1 MAHRRSRQ
9 LGSADP
15 LKPLLESWQ
24 KSLIDLGF
32 RNRLVH
38 YRRSSRQAG
47 ADITD
52 PRLPQV
58 LEALPKGCLFA
69 PVPEKASAAVRPEP
83 DSPSY
88 AGNAVASLSGSRPID
103 TPASRT
109 GVGTTRLALRTTK
122 ATQAE
127 QDRHLKRLTTVAQ
140 EKYNDYGLWVLYLG
154 VGFLQWRPAA
164 DADLVASPLL
174 LVPVRLR
181 KWKGDS
187 YLLELNGDE
196 ELSFNPALAVK
207 MEELGVD
214 WPAPEQIELTDASA
228 LLEQVQNAVS
238 ARSGWQV
245 SERIVL
251 DAFNSSKEVM
261 YRDLRDN
268 MQRVLG
274 SPLVRTLGLG
284 ATAAG
289 TSDSLDF
296 DPVPLEEID
305 QRQPPEKAAL
315 VLDADSSQRQCV
327 AAALDGRS
335 FVMDGPPGTGK
346 SQTITNMIA
355 GLLEKGRSVL
365 FVSEKAAALDVVR
378 NRLEQVGLDDY
389 VLALHSNTANRK
401 QVAQELGRSLI
412 APRRSF
418 PAARRDEL
426 LTAKELRR
434 ELSGYAAAMN
444 GHHEGMNRSLHDV
457 LGRVSLLHTLQQLAP
472 EPEFDAAGLTEERL
486 RRILDGAN
494 WVSRS
499 WRPALEGEAFA
510 WRGLGQAGGEL
521 DALARALED
530 LAVLRGALVAHAPL
544 LEAMGWDGLY
554 DAESLVE
561 ALRLGAERPVVPLSW
576 LGTDPVSVTDGIR
589 TFEQRLDVA
598 EAAEQTAHGLLGPHW
613 AELADPSVPVSPEP
627 GPQEQALAG
636 LAPSGLELS
645 GVTAEQATALADRLA
660 ADAQNLERALHLLA
674 NSARIYGVPAPE
686 TCTQGLRLVRLTELS
701 LTKQDEKPPAGW
713 LAPSG
718 KDQARVALHR
728 LSDAVADLRTA
739 REKARLHFTERVLD
753 ETALVDVTQRFATV
767 HRSLTARLSSSCR
780 ADRRTVRAL
789 LPEGA
794 KCTKQ
799 VLAALPDAVAWQQAQ
814 QRLEKESRREGELLG
829 HFWQGEETDF
839 ALAEKALRRA
849 ERVAELAPQ
858 LVDPEALRAQ
868 LAYGGE
874 PRPAAREAAR
884 SAEELL
890 TAWRDALVLP
900 PLLGAPCD
908 LEDGTLADAAR
919 WSSAHVAPLRE
930 AARLLKLVRTVSGR
944 DGRTLAEAR
953 AAIVAAQAA
962 RAADEKFGA
971 HAKDDGDF
979 LGMLYAGRS
988 TDRTALARATAWLQQ
1003 LRDVCML
1010 ETGPFPAK
1018 AARILHQ
1025 ALPDRALEKAKE
1037 SWDRSCTRL
1046 VGTFDKQRRRELRE
1060 ALSVTASAERLLTL
1074 LDEDRGGPDEWA
1086 AYQRGQRALEK
1097 AVLGDLTARAVRAGV
1112 TPEDFPQVVEKS
1124 VLHSWADRIIQN
1136 DPRLVWNRA
1145 KDRDDKVAAFRD
1157 VDRALADHARIRVAS
1172 TCDMNRPH
1180 VLSSAGTKLIQH
1192 EGKKKMRHKPV
1203 HVLLREAGEAALRV
1217 KPCFMMSPL
1226 TVSRFLPPDFTF
1238 DVVIFDEASQVLPQ
1252 DAINC
1257 IYRARA
1263 LIVAGDENQLPPT
1276 AFFTAGEDEED
1287 DPYAEEE
1294 TPRYESLLSLAKGNG
1309 MLKELSL
1316 RWHYRSR
1323 HEHLIAFS
1331 NKQFY
1336 RGAMTTFPGAFS
1348 EGPDVGVAFFKAEHG
1363 VYHSGSAARNNPGEA
1378 VEVARRVIH
1387 HFRTRPDRSLGVVAL
1402 SQSQAEVIREAVERE
1417 RVRNPDL
1424 DKCFSDD
1431 RLDGFFIKNL
1441 EAVQGDE
1448 RDVIIMS
1455 VGYGPDE
1462 NGKLNQNF
1470 GPINRKDGW
1479 RRLNVAVTRARYRV
1493 EVVAS
1498 FEPETLRPS
1507 ASESFEHFAR
1517 YLKYAKYGPVVLAQ
1531 DAEDGEAEPESPF
1544 EESVLEV
1551 LRGWG
1556 YTVQP
1561 QVGVAGYRI
1570 DLGVRDPQRPG
1581 RYALGIECDGAMY
1594 HSSKAARD
1602 RDRLRE
1608 SMLTG
1613 LGWTL
1618 HRIWGTDWYRNRVEA
1633 EARLKTAVERA
1644 AARSVSVA
1652 PQRSAAPASTPPETA
1667 RASVSPPALA
1677 AVPTPRRP
1685 AQSGNVP
1692 SAAALPESAEQRIR
1706 HELDQ
1711 LRAELVQQSGP
1722 AGNGSRPRAR
1732 TDQQRKQRGRIEQLE
1747 ERAALLKAYLTG
1759 DRRAAAGAV
1768 CPGRLVRVEI
1778 GGEEQ
1783 EYEITSQEP
1792 HSADVDKL
1800 SPFAPL
1806 GRALSGRTAGSRV
1819 EYEHDGRRVAV
1830 RLLAVRN

>member
-1 MAHRRSRQ
+1 MAHRRSGQ
-9 LGSADP
+9 HGAADP
-15 LKPLLESWQ
+15 LRPLLESWQ

-38 YRRSSRQAG
+38 YRRSSKQAG
-47 ADITD
+47 ADITA
-52 PRLPQV
+52 PGLGQV

-69 PVPEKASAAVRPEP
+69 AVPESTSAAVQLQKGPAAHP
-83 DSPSY
+83 GD
-88 AGNAVASLSGSRPID
+88 AVGTLTGSRPID

-109 GVGTTRLALRTTK
+109 GGGTARTTLSTTK

-127 QDRHLKRLTTVAQ
+127 QDRHLKRLATVAQ
-140 EKYNDYGLWVLYLG
+140 EKYNDYGLWVLHLG

-164 DADLVASPLL
+164 DADPVTSPLL

-181 KWKGDS
+181 RWKGDS

-207 MEELGVD
+207 MEEMGIE
-214 WPAPEQIELTDASA
+214 WPAPDQIEPADAPA
-228 LLEQVQNAVS
+228 LLEQVRRAVS

-268 MQRVLG
+268 MQRILG

-284 ATAAG
+284 ADTAG
-289 TSDSLDF
+289 TADSLGF
-296 DPVPLEEID
+296 DPIPLDRID
-305 QRQPPEKAAL
+305 QEQPPEKAPL

-355 GLLEKGRSVL
+355 GLLERGRSVL

-401 QVAQELGRSLI
+401 QVAQELGRALN

-426 LTAKELRR
+426 LTAEELRR
-434 ELSGYAAAMN
+434 ELSGYAVAMN
-444 GHHEGMNRSLHDV
+444 EHHEGMNRPLHAV

-486 RRILDGAN
+486 RGILDGAR
-494 WVSRS
+494 WVSCS

-510 WRGLGQAGGEL
+510 WRGLGEAGGEL

-530 LAVLRGALVAHAPL
+530 LAVLRGALAPHTQL
-544 LEAMGWDGLY
+544 LETMGWDGLY
-554 DAESLVE
+554 DAGRLVE
-561 ALRLGAERPVVPLSW
+561 ALRLGAGRPVVPLSW
-576 LGTDPVSVTDGIR
+576 METDPTRIADGIR
-589 TFEQRLDVA
+589 AFERRLDTV
-598 EAAEQTAHGLLGPHW
+598 EAAERRANELLGQHW
-613 AELADPSVPVSPEP
+613 AELTGPSVAPDP
-627 GPQEQALAG
+627 GPQELALAD
-636 LAPSGLELS
+636 LVPSGLDLS
-645 GVTAEQATALADRLA
+645 GVTAERATVLADRLA
-660 ADAQNLERALHLLA
+660 TDAENLERALQLLA
-674 NSARIYGVPAPE
+674 IAARVYGVPAPE
-686 TCTQGLRLVRLTELS
+686 SCAQGLRLVDLTELS
-701 LTKQDEKPPAGW
+701 LAEQGEKPPARW
-713 LAPSG
+713 LTPSG
-718 KDQARVALHR
+718 AAQARTAVHR
-728 LSDAVADLRTA
+728 LSDAVADLRTT
-739 REKARLHFTERVLD
+739 RDKARGHFTERVLT
-753 ETALVDVTQRFATV
+753 ETALVDVAQRFATV
-767 HRSLTARLSSSCR
+767 HRSFTARMSSSYR

-794 KCTKQ
+794 KCTKT

-814 QRLEKESRREGELLG
+814 QRLDQEGRREGELLG

-839 ALAEKALRRA
+839 AAAEKALGRA
-849 ERVAELAPQ
+849 ERAAELAPRV
-858 LVDPEALRAQ
+858 LDPEALRAQ
-868 LAYGGE
+868 LAHGGQ

-884 SAEELL
+884 DAGELL
-890 TAWRDALVLP
+890 TTWRDSLVFP
-900 PLLGAPCD
+900 PQPGAPCD

-919 WSSAHVAPLRE
+919 WSGAHVAPLRE
-930 AARLLKLVRTVSGR
+930 AARLLEHVSSVSGR

-953 AAIVAAQAA
+953 TAIAAARAA
-962 RAADEKFGA
+962 RAADEEFA
-971 HAKDDGDF
+971 TCAQQDRDF
-979 LGMLYAGRS
+979 LDVLYAGRA
-988 TDRTALARATAWLQQ
+988 TVRTALDQAATWLQR
-1003 LRDVCML
+1003 LRETCMP
-1010 ETGPFPAK
+1010 EEGVFPAD

-1025 ALPDRALEKAKE
+1025 ALPDSPLEEAKRF
-1037 SWDRSCTRL
+1037 WDRSCVRL
-1046 VGTFDKQRRRELRE
+1046 AGMFDEQRGRGLRA
-1060 ALSVTASAERLLTL
+1060 ALSVTASAEQLLAL
-1074 LDEDRGGPDEWA
+1074 LDGDRGGPDEWA
-1086 AYQRGQRALEK
+1086 AYQRGQRALEE
-1097 AVLGDLTARAVRAGV
+1097 AGLGDLTARAVRAGV

-1124 VLHSWADRIIQN
+1124 VLHSWADRVIQN

-1157 VDRALADHARIRVAS
+1157 VDRALAEHARIRVAR
-1172 TCDMNRPH
+1172 TCDMNRPG
-1180 VLSSAGTKLIQH
+1180 VLSSPGTKLIQH
-1192 EGKKKMRHKPV
+1192 EGKKKRMHKPV

-1226 TVSRFLPPDFTF
+1226 TVSRFLPSDFTF

-1257 IYRARA
+1257 IYRAKA

-1276 AFFTAGEDEED
+1276 AFFTASEDEED

-1294 TPRYESLLSLAKGNG
+1294 VPRYESLLSLAKGNG

-1331 NKQFY
+1331 NRQFY

-1348 EGPDVGVAFFKAEHG
+1348 EGPDVGVAFFKAEQG
-1363 VYHSGSAARNNPGEA
+1363 VYRSGTAARNNPGEA

-1417 RVRNPDL
+1417 RSRHPDL
-1424 DKCFSDD
+1424 DERFSDD
-1431 RLDGFFIKNL
+1431 RLDGFFVKNL

-1462 NGKLNQNF
+1462 LGKLNQNF

-1498 FEPETLRPS
+1498 FEPEALRPS

-1517 YLKYAKYGPVVLAQ
+1517 YLKYAKYGPVALVQ
-1531 DAEDGEAEPESPF
+1531 EAEDGDAEPESPF

-1556 YTVQP
+1556 YSVQP

-1581 RYALGIECDGAMY
+1581 RYALGVECDGAMY

-1618 HRIWGTDWYRNRVEA
+1618 HRIWGTDWYRNRVAA

-1644 AARSVSVA
+1644 VARSVSVA
-1652 PQRSAAPASTPPETA
+1652 PQRSAPPPAAAPEAG
-1667 RASVSPPALA
+1667 RASAAPPAPA
-1677 AVPTPRRP
+1677 AVPTPRRSSP
-1685 AQSGNVP
+1685 SGKVP
-1692 SAAALPESAEQRIR
+1692 VVAALPESAEQRIR
-1706 HELDQ
+1706 HELEQ
-1711 LRAELVQQSGP
+1711 LRAELEQQSGP
-1722 AGNGSRPRAR
+1722 TGRDSRPRAR
-1732 TDQQRKQRGRIEQLE
+1732 TDQQRKQRGRTEQLE

-1759 DRRAAAGAV
+1759 DRRAAADAV
-1768 CPGRLVRVEI
+1768 CPGRLVRVDFD
-1778 GGEEQ
+1778 GEQQ

-1792 HSADVDKL
+1792 HSTGVEKL
-1800 SPFAPL
+1800 SPFTPL
-1806 GRALSGRTAGSRV
+1806 GQALSGRTAGSRV
-1819 EYEHDGRRVAV
+1819 EYEHDGRRMAV
-1830 RLLAVRN
+1830 RLVAVSD

>member
-1 MAHRRSRQ
+1 MAHRRSGQPRA
-9 LGSADP
+9 ADP
-15 LKPLLESWQ
+15 LRPLLESWQ

-47 ADITD
+47 ADIAA
-52 PRLPQV
+52 PGLAEV
-58 LEALPKGCLFA
+58 LEALPKGCQFA
-69 PVPEKASAAVRPEP
+69 PVSESSSASDRPESGP
-83 DSPSY
+83 RTFPGDT
-88 AGNAVASLSGSRPID
+88 VVSLAGSRPID

-109 GVGTTRLALRTTK
+109 GTTRLALRTTK

-127 QDRHLKRLTTVAQ
+127 QDRHLKRLAAVAQ

-154 VGFLQWRPAA
+154 VGFLEWRPAA
-164 DADLVASPLL
+164 DADPVSSPLL
-174 LVPVRLR
+174 LVPVQLR
-181 KWKGDS
+181 RWKGDS
-187 YLLELNGDE
+187 YLLEVNGDE

-207 MEELGVD
+207 MEEMGVE
-214 WPAPEQIELTDASA
+214 WPAPEQIELTDASP
-228 LLEQVQNAVS
+228 LLEQVRQAVS
-238 ARSGWQV
+238 SRAGWQV
-245 SERIVL
+245 SGRMVL

-268 MQRVLG
+268 MQRILA

-284 ATAAG
+284 ADTAG
-289 TSDSLDF
+289 TADSLDF
-296 DPVPLEEID
+296 DPVPLEQID
-305 QRQPPEKAAL
+305 QKQPPEKAPL

-378 NRLEQVGLDDY
+378 NRLGQVGLDDY

-418 PAARRDEL
+418 PAPRRDEL
-426 LTAKELRR
+426 LAAEELRR

-444 GHHEGMNRSLHDV
+444 ERHDGMNRALHDV
-457 LGRVSLLHTLQQLAP
+457 LGRVSQLHTLQQLAP
-472 EPEFDAAGLTEERL
+472 DAEFDATGLTEERL
-486 RRILDGAN
+486 RGILDGAS

-499 WRPALEGEAFA
+499 WRPALEGDAFV

-521 DALARALED
+521 DALARTLED
-530 LAVLRGALVAHAPL
+530 LAALSRALAPHAPL
-544 LEAMGWDGLY
+544 LQALGWDGLY
-554 DAESLVE
+554 DAESLAG

-576 LGTDPVSVTDGIR
+576 LETDPARVTDGIR
-589 TFEQRLDVA
+589 AFERRLDAV
-598 EAAEQTAHGLLGPHW
+598 EAAERAAYELTGPRW

-636 LAPSGLELS
+636 LVPSGLELS
-645 GVTAEQATALADRLA
+645 DVTAEQATALADRMA
-660 ADAQNLERALHLLA
+660 ADAQHLERALQLLA
-674 NSARIYGVPAPE
+674 NCARVYGVPAPE
-686 TCTQGLRLVRLTELS
+686 TCAQGLRLIRLTELS
-701 LTKQDEKPPAGW
+701 TTRQDEKPAARW
-713 LAPSG
+713 LAPAG
-718 KDQARVALHR
+718 AAEARGTLHR
-728 LSDAVADLRTA
+728 LSDAVDDLRAA
-739 REKARLHFTERVLD
+739 REKARLYFTERVLD
-753 ETALVDVTQRFATV
+753 ETALTDVAQRFATV
-767 HRSLTARLSSSCR
+767 HRSLAARLSASYR

-799 VLAALPDAVAWQQAQ
+799 VLAALPDAVAWQRAQ
-814 QRLEKESRREGELLG
+814 QRLEQEGRREGELLG
-829 HFWQGEETDF
+829 HFWRSEETDF
-839 ALAEKALRRA
+839 AAAEKALRSA
-849 ERVAELAPQ
+849 ERVNELAPQ
-858 LVDPEALRAQ
+858 LVDPEALRTQ
-868 LAYGGE
+868 LAHGGE
-874 PRPAAREAAR
+874 PRPAAREAAL

-900 PLLGAPCD
+900 PILGAPYD
-908 LEDGTLADAAR
+908 LEDGTLSDAAH

-930 AARLLKLVRTVSGR
+930 AARILEYVGTVSGR
-944 DGRTLAEAR
+944 DGQTLAEAR
-953 AAIVAAQAA
+953 GAMVAARTA
-962 RAADEKFGA
+962 RAADEEFAA
-971 HAKDDGDF
+971 HADQDRDF
-979 LGMLYAGRS
+979 LGVLYSGRN
-988 TDRTALARATAWLQQ
+988 TARTAPAQAMTWVQR
-1003 LRDVCML
+1003 LREACML
-1010 ETGPFPAK
+1010 EEGVFPAE
-1018 AARILHQ
+1018 AARILHE
-1025 ALPDRALEKAKE
+1025 ALPDSALEEAKDF
-1037 SWDRSCTRL
+1037 WDRSCTRL
-1046 VGTFDKQRRRELRE
+1046 TKMFDKQRRRELRA
-1060 ALSVTASAERLLTL
+1060 ALSVTASAEQLLAG

-1097 AVLGDLTARAVRAGV
+1097 AALGDLTARAVRAGV

-1124 VLHSWADRIIQN
+1124 VLHSWADRVIKN

-1145 KDRDDKVAAFRD
+1145 KDRDDKVFAFRD
-1157 VDRALADHARIRVAS
+1157 VDRNLADHARIRVAR
-1172 TCDMNRPH
+1172 TCDLNRPG
-1180 VLSSAGTKLIQH
+1180 VLSSAGTRLIQH

-1257 IYRARA
+1257 IYRAKA

-1287 DPYAEEE
+1287 DPYTEEE
-1294 TPRYESLLSLAKGNG
+1294 MPRYESLLSLAKGNG

-1348 EGPDVGVAFFKAEHG
+1348 EGPDVGVAFFKAGHG

-1378 VEVARRVIH
+1378 AEVARRVIH
-1387 HFRTRPDRSLGVVAL
+1387 HFRTRPNRSLGVVAL

-1417 RVRNPDL
+1417 RKLYPHL
-1424 DKCFSDD
+1424 EKCFSDD

-1498 FEPETLRPS
+1498 FDPETLRPS

-1531 DAEDGEAEPESPF
+1531 DTEDGEAEPESPF
-1544 EESVLEV
+1544 EESVLDV

-1570 DLGVRDPQRPG
+1570 DLGVRDPLQPG

-1618 HRIWGTDWYRNRVEA
+1618 HRIWGTDWYRNRAEA
-1633 EARLKTAVERA
+1633 ETRLRTAVERA

-1652 PQRSAAPASTPPETA
+1652 PQPSAVPEPVPAAVPQDTLT
-1667 RASVSPPALA
+1667 

-1685 AQSGNVP
+1685 EPRRKV
-1692 SAAALPESAEQRIR
+1692 SAVAPLPESAEQRIR

-1711 LRAELVQQSGP
+1711 LRAELERQSGP
-1722 AGNGSRPRAR
+1722 AGNSSRPRAR
-1732 TDQQRKQRGRIEQLE
+1732 TDQQRKQRERTEQLE

-1759 DRRAAAGAV
+1759 DRRATADAV

-1778 GGEEQ
+1778 DGEQQ

-1792 HSADVDKL
+1792 HSTDVEKL
-1800 SPFAPL
+1800 SPFTPL
-1806 GRALSGRTAGSRV
+1806 GQALFGRTAGSRV
-1819 EYEHDGRRVAV
+1819 EYEHDGRRVSV
-1830 RLLAVRN
+1830 RLLTVKG

>member
-1 MAHRRSRQ
+1 MAHRRSGQ
-9 LGSADP
+9 HSAADP
-15 LKPLLESWQ
+15 LRSILESWQ

-47 ADITD
+47 ADIIGPGLAQVLD
-52 PRLPQV
+52 ALPQ
-58 LEALPKGCLFA
+58 GCLFA
-69 PVPEKASAAVRPEP
+69 PVPEKSPAAVQPKP
-83 DSPSY
+83 DLSGY
-88 AGNAVASLSGSRPID
+88 LGDVVAPLAGSRPID

-109 GVGTTRLALRTTK
+109 GASTTRLALRTTK
-122 ATQAE
+122 VTQAE
-127 QDRHLKRLTTVAQ
+127 QDRHLKRLATVAQ

-154 VGFLQWRPAA
+154 VGFLQWRPAV
-164 DADLVASPLL
+164 DADPVASPLL

-181 KWKGDS
+181 RWKGDS
-187 YLLELNGDE
+187 FLLELNGDE

-207 MEELGVD
+207 MEEMGIE
-214 WPAPEQIELTDASA
+214 WPAPEQIEPTDAPA
-228 LLEQVQNAVS
+228 LLEQVRRAVS
-238 ARSGWQV
+238 ARTGWQV

-268 MQRVLG
+268 MQRILG
-274 SPLVRTLGLG
+274 SPLVRSLGLG
-284 ATAAG
+284 ADAAG
-289 TSDSLDF
+289 TADSLDF
-296 DPVPLEEID
+296 DPVPLDLID
-305 QRQPPEKAAL
+305 QDQPPEQAPL

-355 GLLEKGRSVL
+355 GLLERGRSVL

-378 NRLEQVGLDDY
+378 NRLDEVGLDDY

-401 QVAQELGRSLI
+401 QVAQELGRSLS

-444 GHHEGMNRSLHDV
+444 EHHEGMNRSLHAV

-486 RRILDGAN
+486 RGILDGAR

-510 WRGLGQAGGEL
+510 WRGLGETGGEL

-530 LAVLRGALVAHAPL
+530 FAALRGALAPHAPL
-544 LEAMGWDGLY
+544 MEAMGWDGLY
-554 DAESLVE
+554 DAECLIEV
-561 ALRLGAERPVVPLSW
+561 LRLGAGRPVLPLSW
-576 LGTDPVSVTDGIR
+576 LETDPTRIANGIR
-589 TFEQRLDVA
+589 TFERRLDTVETAERVA
-598 EAAEQTAHGLLGPHW
+598 NELLGPHW
-613 AELADPSVPVSPEP
+613 AELTGPSISSEP

-636 LAPSGLELS
+636 LIPSGLDLS
-645 GVTAEQATALADRLA
+645 GATAEQATALADRLA
-660 ADAQNLERALHLLA
+660 ADAQNLERALQLLA
-674 NSARIYGVPAPE
+674 NAARVYGVPTPE
-686 TCTQGLRLVRLTELS
+686 TCAQGLRLVRLTELS
-701 LTKQDEKPPAGW
+701 LPEQDEKPPARW
-713 LAPSG
+713 LTPAG
-718 KDQARVALHR
+718 AAQARTALHR

-739 REKARLHFTERVLD
+739 RDRARRQFTERVL
-753 ETALVDVTQRFATV
+753 EEAALVDVAQRFATV
-767 HRSLTARLSSSCR
+767 HRSLTARMSSSYR
-780 ADRRTVRAL
+780 ADRRTVRTL

-799 VLAALPDAVAWQQAQ
+799 VLMALPDAVAWQQAQ
-814 QRLEKESRREGELLG
+814 QRLEQEGRREGELLG
-829 HFWQGEETDF
+829 HFWRGEETDF
-839 ALAEKALRRA
+839 AAAEKALGCA
-849 ERVAELAPQ
+849 ERAAELAPQ
-858 LVDPEALRAQ
+858 LLDPEALRAQ
-868 LAYGGE
+868 LAHGGQ

-884 SAEELL
+884 DAGELL
-890 TAWRDALVLP
+890 TAWRDSLVLP

-908 LEDGTLADAAR
+908 LEDGTLADAAC
-919 WSSAHVAPLRE
+919 WSSAHVAPLLE
-930 AARLLKLVRTVSGR
+930 AARLLEHVSSVSGR

-953 AAIVAAQAA
+953 AAIAAARAA
-962 RAADEKFGA
+962 RAADEEFA
-971 HAKDDGDF
+971 VHAEQDRDF
-979 LGMLYAGRS
+979 LGGLYAGRA
-988 TDRTALARATAWLQQ
+988 TVRAALGQAAAWLQR
-1003 LRDVCML
+1003 LRESCML
-1010 ETGPFPAK
+1010 EEGVFPAE

-1025 ALPDRALEKAKE
+1025 ALPDSALEEAKRF
-1037 SWDRSCTRL
+1037 WDRSCVRL
-1046 VGTFDKQRRRELRE
+1046 VGIFDEQRGRRLRA
-1060 ALSVTASAERLLTL
+1060 ALSVTASAEQLLAL
-1074 LDEDRGGPDEWA
+1074 LDGDRGGPDEWT
-1086 AYQRGQRALEK
+1086 AYQRGQRALEE
-1097 AVLGDLTARAVRAGV
+1097 AGLGDLTARAVRAGV
-1112 TPEDFPQVVEKS
+1112 TPEDFPLVVEKS
-1124 VLHSWADRIIQN
+1124 VLHSWADRVIQS

-1157 VDRALADHARIRVAS
+1157 VDHALAEHARIRVAR
-1172 TCDMNRPH
+1172 TCDMNRPD
-1180 VLSSAGTKLIQH
+1180 VLSSPGTRLIQY
-1192 EGKKKMRHKPV
+1192 EGKKKRQHKPV
-1203 HVLLREAGEAALRV
+1203 HMLLREAGEAALRV

-1257 IYRARA
+1257 IYRAKA

-1287 DPYAEEE
+1287 DPYAKEEV
-1294 TPRYESLLSLAKGNG
+1294 PRYESLLSLAKGNG

-1331 NKQFY
+1331 NRQFY

-1348 EGPDVGVAFFKAEHG
+1348 EGPDVGVAFFKAEQG
-1363 VYHSGSAARNNPGEA
+1363 VYRSGAAARNNPGEA

-1387 HFRTRPDRSLGVVAL
+1387 HFRTRPNRSLGVVAL
-1402 SQSQAEVIREAVERE
+1402 SQSQAEVIREAVDQER
-1417 RVRNPDL
+1417 RRHPHL
-1424 DKCFSDD
+1424 DGCFSDD

-1448 RDVIIMS
+1448 RDVIVMS

-1462 NGKLNQNF
+1462 NGKINQNF

-1498 FEPETLRPS
+1498 FEPENLRPS
-1507 ASESFEHFAR
+1507 ESESFEHFAR
-1517 YLKYAKYGPVVLAQ
+1517 YLKYAKYGPAVLAQ
-1531 DAEDGEAEPESPF
+1531 EAEDADAVPESPF

-1608 SMLTG
+1608 AMLTG

-1618 HRIWGTDWYRNRVEA
+1618 HRIWGTDWYRNRAEA

-1652 PQRSAAPASTPPETA
+1652 PDRSAAPVAAASEDA
-1667 RASVSPPALA
+1667 RASAAPLA
-1677 AVPTPRRP
+1677 QQAVPTPRRSSP
-1685 AQSGNVP
+1685 SGKV
-1692 SAAALPESAEQRIR
+1692 STVAALPASAEQRIR
-1706 HELDQ
+1706 HELEQ
-1711 LRAELVQQSGP
+1711 LRAELEQQSGTS
-1722 AGNGSRPRAR
+1722 GHDSRPRAR
-1732 TDQQRKQRGRIEQLE
+1732 TDQQRRQRGRTEQLE

-1759 DRRAAAGAV
+1759 DRRAAADAV
-1768 CPGRLVRVEI
+1768 CPGRLVRVDFD
-1778 GGEEQ
+1778 GEQQ

-1792 HSADVDKL
+1792 HSADVEKL
-1800 SPFAPL
+1800 SPFTPL
-1806 GRALSGRTAGSRV
+1806 GQALLGRTAGSRV
-1819 EYEHDGRRVAV
+1819 EYEHDGRRMAV
-1830 RLLAVRN
+1830 RLLAVRD

>member
-1 MAHRRSRQ
+1 MAQRRSSQ
-9 LGSADP
+9 FGSADP
-15 LKPLLESWQ
+15 LRPLLESWQ

-47 ADITD
+47 ADITA
-52 PRLPQV
+52 PKPAHV

-69 PVPEKASAAVRPEP
+69 RVSEHASAAVGDEP
-83 DSPSY
+83 DLPSY
-88 AGNAVASLSGSRPID
+88 PGDAVASLTGSRPIN

-109 GVGTTRLALRTTK
+109 GTGTTRLALRTTK

-127 QDRHLKRLTTVAQ
+127 QDRHLKRLATVAQ

-164 DADLVASPLL
+164 DADPVASPLL

-181 KWKGDS
+181 RWKGDS

-207 MEELGVD
+207 MEEMGVE
-214 WPAPEQIELTDASA
+214 WPAPDQIELTDASA
-228 LLEQVQNAVS
+228 LLEQVRDAVS
-238 ARSGWQV
+238 VRAGWQV
-245 SERIVL
+245 SERMVL

-268 MQRVLG
+268 MQRILA

-284 ATAAG
+284 ADAAG
-289 TSDSLDF
+289 TADSLGF
-296 DPVPLEEID
+296 EPVPLEQID
-305 QRQPPEKAAL
+305 QKQPPEKAPL

-401 QVAQELGRSLI
+401 QVAQELGRSLN

-418 PAARRDEL
+418 PTARRDEL
-426 LTAKELRR
+426 VTAQELRR

-444 GHHEGMNRSLHDV
+444 EHHERMNRSLHDV
-457 LGRVSLLHTLQQLAP
+457 LGRVSLLHTLQQLPP
-472 EPEFDAAGLTEERL
+472 EPEFDAACLTEERL
-486 RRILDGAN
+486 RRILDGAT

-510 WRGLGQAGGEL
+510 WRGLGKAGGEL

-530 LAVLRGALVAHAPL
+530 LAVLRDALTPHAPV

-554 DAESLVE
+554 DAECLVE

-576 LGTDPVSVTDGIR
+576 LGTDPTNVTEGIQ
-589 TFEQRLDVA
+589 TFGKRLDTV
-598 EAAEQTAHGLLGPHW
+598 EAAERAAHGLLGPRW
-613 AELADPSVPVSPEP
+613 AELAAPSAPASPEP

-636 LAPSGLELS
+636 LVPSGLELS

-660 ADAQNLERALHLLA
+660 ADAQNLERAQQLLA
-674 NSARIYGVPAPE
+674 NSARTYGVPAPE
-686 TCTQGLRLVRLTELS
+686 SCAQGLRLVRLTELS
-701 LTKQDEKPPAGW
+701 LTKQDEKPPAKW
-713 LAPSG
+713 LTSAG
-718 KDQARVALHR
+718 ADQARIALHR
-728 LSDAVADLRTA
+728 LSDVVADLRAT
-739 REKARLHFTERVLD
+739 RERARLHFTERVLD
-753 ETALVDVTQRFATV
+753 EAALADVAQRFATV

-780 ADRRTVRAL
+780 ADRRIVRAL

-814 QRLEKESRREGELLG
+814 QRLEQEGRHEGEVLG
-829 HFWQGEETDF
+829 HFWQREETDF
-839 ALAEKALRRA
+839 AAAEKALRCA

-868 LAYGGE
+868 LAYGGS

-884 SAEELL
+884 SAEDLL

-908 LEDGTLADAAR
+908 LEDGTLTDAAH

-930 AARLLKLVRTVSGR
+930 AARLLEHVSTVSGR
-944 DGRTLAEAR
+944 DGQTLAEAR
-953 AAIVAAQAA
+953 NAIVAARAA
-962 RAADEKFGA
+962 QAADEKFAARAGR
-971 HAKDDGDF
+971 DGDF
-979 LGMLYAGRS
+979 LGPLYAGRS
-988 TDRTALARATAWLQQ
+988 TDRTALAKATAWLEQ
-1003 LRDVCML
+1003 LRASCML
-1010 ETGPFPAK
+1010 KKDPFPAK

-1025 ALPDRALEKAKE
+1025 ALPDSALEKAKE
-1037 SWDRSCTRL
+1037 AWDRSCTRL
-1046 VGTFDKQRRRELRE
+1046 AGAFDEERRPELRL
-1060 ALSVTASAERLLTL
+1060 ALSMTASAEQLLRLL
-1074 LDEDRGGPDEWA
+1074 DGDRGGPDEWA
-1086 AYQRGQRALEK
+1086 AYQRGQRALEES
-1097 AVLGDLTARAVRAGV
+1097 ALGDLTARAVRAGI

-1124 VLHSWADRIIQN
+1124 VLHSWADRVIQN

-1145 KDRDDKVAAFRD
+1145 KDRDDKVAAFRG
-1157 VDRALADHARIRVAS
+1157 VDQALAEHARIRVSSA
-1172 TCDMNRPH
+1172 CDRNRPS
-1180 VLSSAGTKLIQH
+1180 VLSSAGTKLLQH

-1226 TVSRFLPPDFTF
+1226 TVSRFLPPDFIF

-1257 IYRARA
+1257 IYRAKS

-1294 TPRYESLLSLAKGNG
+1294 MPRYESLLSLAKGNG

-1348 EGPDVGVAFFKAEHG
+1348 EGPDVGVAFFRAELG

-1417 RVRNPDL
+1417 RRQHPEL
-1424 DKCFSDD
+1424 DECFSDD
-1431 RLDGFFIKNL
+1431 RLDGFFVKNL

-1455 VGYGPDE
+1455 VGYGPDD
-1462 NGKLNQNF
+1462 NGKINQNF

-1498 FEPETLRPS
+1498 FEPESLRPS

-1517 YLKYAKYGPVVLAQ
+1517 YLKYAKDGPTVLAQ
-1531 DAEDGEAEPESPF
+1531 EAEDSQADPESPF

-1618 HRIWGTDWYRNRVEA
+1618 HRIWGTDWYRNRVKA
-1633 EARLKTAVERA
+1633 EARLRTAVDRA
-1644 AARSVSVA
+1644 VAQSASVA
-1652 PQRSAAPASTPPETA
+1652 PQRSAAPEIAGTEIT
-1667 RASVSPPALA
+1667 RTSVAPVAPTV
-1677 AVPTPRRP
+1677 VPTPRRP
-1685 AQSGNVP
+1685 SPNGKAP
-1692 SAAALPESAEQRIR
+1692 TAPALPQSAEQRIR

-1711 LRAELVQQSGP
+1711 LRAELEQQSGQ
-1722 AGNGSRPRAR
+1722 AGNSSRPRAR

-1759 DRRAAAGAV
+1759 DRRAAVNAV
-1768 CPGRLVRVEI
+1768 CPGRLVRLEI
-1778 GGEEQ
+1778 NGEQQ

-1792 HSADVDKL
+1792 HSRDMEKL
-1800 SPFAPL
+1800 SPFTPL
-1806 GRALSGRTAGSRV
+1806 GQALFGRTAGSRV
-1819 EYEHDGRRVAV
+1819 EYEHDGRRVTV
-1830 RLLAVRN
+1830 RLLTVKD

>member
-1 MAHRRSRQ
+1 MAHRRSGQ
-9 LGSADP
+9 HSAADP
-15 LKPLLESWQ
+15 LRPLLESWQ

-38 YRRSSRQAG
+38 YRRSSKQAG
-47 ADITD
+47 ADITA
-52 PRLPQV
+52 PGLAQV

-69 PVPEKASAAVRPEP
+69 PVPDNTSAAVQPQP
-83 DSPSY
+83 GLPAYPGD
-88 AGNAVASLSGSRPID
+88 AVATLTGSRPID

-109 GVGTTRLALRTTK
+109 GAGSTRIALHTTK

-127 QDRHLKRLTTVAQ
+127 QDRHLKRLATVAQ

-164 DADLVASPLL
+164 DADPVASPLL

-181 KWKGDS
+181 RWKGDS
-187 YLLELNGDE
+187 FLLELNGDE

-207 MEELGVD
+207 MEEMGIE
-214 WPAPEQIELTDASA
+214 WPAPEQIEPTDAPA
-228 LLEQVQNAVS
+228 LLEQVRRAVS
-238 ARSGWQV
+238 ARTGWQV

-268 MQRVLG
+268 MQRILG

-284 ATAAG
+284 ADAAG
-289 TSDSLDF
+289 TADSLGF
-296 DPVPLEEID
+296 DPIPLDQID
-305 QRQPPEKAAL
+305 QKQPPENAPL

-401 QVAQELGRSLI
+401 LVAQELGRALNAS
-412 APRRSF
+412 RRSF

-444 GHHEGMNRSLHDV
+444 EHHEGMNRPLHDV

-486 RRILDGAN
+486 RSILDGAR

-510 WRGLGQAGGEL
+510 WRGLGETGGEL

-530 LAVLRGALVAHAPL
+530 LAVLRGALAPHAPL
-544 LEAMGWDGLY
+544 MEAMGWDGLY
-554 DAESLVE
+554 DAECLIE
-561 ALRLGAERPVVPLSW
+561 ALRLGAERPVVPLPW
-576 LGTDPVSVTDGIR
+576 LETDPPRIADGIR
-589 TFEQRLDVA
+589 TFERRLDTV
-598 EAAEQTAHGLLGPHW
+598 EAAERAAHGLLGPHW
-613 AELADPSVPVSPEP
+613 AELADSSAPISPEP
-627 GPQEQALAG
+627 GPQEQALAT
-636 LAPSGLELS
+636 LVPSGLDLS
-645 GVTAEQATALADRLA
+645 GATAEQATALADRLA
-660 ADAQNLERALHLLA
+660 TDAQSLERALQLLA
-674 NSARIYGVPAPE
+674 NAARVYGVPAPE
-686 TCTQGLRLVRLTELS
+686 TCAQGLRLVRLTELS
-701 LTKQDEKPPAGW
+701 LPEQDEKPPARW
-713 LAPSG
+713 LTPAG
-718 KDQARVALHR
+718 AAQARTALYR
-728 LSDAVADLRTA
+728 LSDAVADLRAA
-739 REKARLHFTERVLD
+739 RDKARRNFTERVL
-753 ETALVDVTQRFATV
+753 EEAALADVTQRFATV
-767 HRSLTARLSSSCR
+767 HRSLTARMSSSYR

-794 KCTKQ
+794 KCTKM

-814 QRLEKESRREGELLG
+814 QRLEQEGRREGELLG

-839 ALAEKALRRA
+839 AAAEKALGRA
-849 ERVAELAPQ
+849 ERAAELAPQ
-858 LVDPEALRAQ
+858 LLDPEALRAQ
-868 LAYGGE
+868 LAYGGD
-874 PRPAAREAAR
+874 PRPAAREAAE
-884 SAEELL
+884 SAGELL
-890 TAWRDALVLP
+890 TAWRDSLVLP
-900 PLLGAPCD
+900 PLLGTPCD

-930 AARLLKLVRTVSGR
+930 AARLLEYVGGVSGR
-944 DGRTLAEAR
+944 DSRTLAEAR
-953 AAIVAAQAA
+953 AAIVAARAA
-962 RAADEKFGA
+962 RAADDEFAA
-971 HAKDDGDF
+971 HAAQDRDF
-979 LGMLYAGRS
+979 LGVLYAGRV
-988 TDRTALARATAWLQQ
+988 TARAALEQAAAWLQR
-1003 LRDVCML
+1003 LRESCML
-1010 ETGPFPAK
+1010 EEGVFPAE

-1025 ALPDRALEKAKE
+1025 AGPDSTLEEAKRF
-1037 SWDRSCTRL
+1037 WDRSCARL
-1046 VGTFDKQRRRELRE
+1046 TGMFDEQRGHVLR
-1060 ALSVTASAERLLTL
+1060 AVLSVTASAEQLLAL
-1074 LDEDRGGPDEWA
+1074 LDGDRGGPDEWA
-1086 AYQRGQRALEK
+1086 SYQRGQRALEE
-1097 AVLGDLTARAVRAGV
+1097 AGLGDLTARAVRAGV

-1124 VLHSWADRIIQN
+1124 VLHSWADRVIQN

-1157 VDRALADHARIRVAS
+1157 VDRALAEHARIRVAR
-1172 TCDMNRPH
+1172 TCDMNRPD
-1180 VLSSAGTKLIQH
+1180 VLSSRGTKLIQH
-1192 EGKKKMRHKPV
+1192 EGKKKMRHTPV
-1203 HVLLREAGEAALRV
+1203 HVLLRDAGEAALRI

-1226 TVSRFLPPDFTF
+1226 TVSRFLPPDLTF

-1257 IYRARA
+1257 IYRAKA

-1294 TPRYESLLSLAKGNG
+1294 VPRYESLLALAKGNG

-1348 EGPDVGVAFFKAEHG
+1348 EGPDVGVAFFRAGQG
-1363 VYHSGSAARNNPGEA
+1363 VYRSGAAARNNPGEA

-1387 HFRTRPDRSLGVVAL
+1387 HFRTRPNRSLGVVAL
-1402 SQSQAEVIREAVERE
+1402 SQAQAEVIREAVDQER
-1417 RVRNPDL
+1417 RRYPDL
-1424 DKCFSDD
+1424 DACFSDD

-1462 NGKLNQNF
+1462 NGKINQNF

-1498 FEPETLRPS
+1498 FEPENLRPS
-1507 ASESFEHFAR
+1507 ESASFEHFAR
-1517 YLKYAKYGPVVLAQ
+1517 YLKYAKSGPVVLAQ
-1531 DAEDGEAEPESPF
+1531 DAEDGDAEPESPF

-1633 EARLKTAVERA
+1633 EARLRTAVERA

-1652 PQRSAAPASTPPETA
+1652 PQRSAPPVAAAPEAG
-1667 RASVSPPALA
+1667 RASAAPLALP
-1677 AVPTPRRP
+1677 AVPTPRQP
-1685 AQSGNVP
+1685 SPSGKVP
-1692 SAAALPESAEQRIR
+1692 VVAALSESAEQRIR
-1706 HELDQ
+1706 HELEQ
-1711 LRAELVQQSGP
+1711 LRAELEQQSGVV
-1722 AGNGSRPRAR
+1722 GRDSRPRAR
-1732 TDQQRKQRGRIEQLE
+1732 TDQQRRQRGRTEQLE

-1759 DRRAAAGAV
+1759 DRRAAADAV
-1768 CPGRLVRVEI
+1768 CPGRLVSVDF

-1792 HSADVDKL
+1792 HSADVEKL
-1800 SPFAPL
+1800 SPFTPL
-1806 GRALSGRTAGSRV
+1806 GQALSGRTAGSRV
-1819 EYEHDGRRVAV
+1819 EYEHDGRRMAV
-1830 RLLAVRN
+1830 RLLAVRD